1 MASALAGHRA
11 RTPAPP
17 RRGRTLRAV
26 HEGLQAVASPGDRAL
41 LDAALRSL
49 SLRDRTMAGHSIAVA
64 RYARELAVAAGAS
77 RDEQQAVHTAGL
89 LHDIGK
95 VILPDSILHAER
107 ELCERDWDLVRR
119 HPGAGAE
126 IVARV
131 PGHDSVAVAILHHHE
146 RIDGTGYPDGLSGD
160 DIPWVSRVISVAD
173 TYDVMTA
180 RDSYNRP
187 KPVAAAVAELHRVA
201 GNQLDARLVGTFVD
215 LRLDRRLAAC

>member
-1 MASALAGHRA
+1 
-11 RTPAPP
+11 
-17 RRGRTLRAV
+17 
-26 HEGLQAVASPGDRAL
+26 
-41 LDAALRSL
+41 
-49 SLRDRTMAGHSIAVA
+49 MAGHSTSVA

-77 RDEQQAVHTAGL
+77 WDEQQAAHTVGL

-107 ELCERDWDLVRR
+107 ELSEQDWELVRR
-119 HPGAGAE
+119 HPAAGAE
-126 IVARV
+126 IVGRV
-131 PGHDSVAVAILHHHE
+131 PGHEEVAGAILRHHE
-146 RIDGTGYPDGLSGD
+146 RVDGTGYPDGLSGD
-160 DIPWVSRVISVAD
+160 DIPWISRVISVAD

-201 GNQLDARLVGTFVD
+201 GSQLDAQLVGTFVD